1 MASRDIFI
9 IIFILTIV
17 SYIAIRRYYRIN
29 TLAFF
34 YGLLG
39 ILVGIFFG
47 ALLVLPFDYFFNP
60 YIKWMPWVI
69 SYVTPLLFLERFFQ
83 GEKITKFVKRNIAS
97 RLSGLRV
104 FKRYITP
111 ILIDQETLG
120 NQKFLKMVEAGF
132 IWGHIMIP
140 KQSLDQLKK
149 DLQGS
154 NRAKKMTAA
163 KALEAFSVL
172 EQTPRI
178 IVEKVVLRS
187 DLSLYDSLLETVY
200 SRGGK
205 IYSFD
210 DNLIR
215 AAKKAGCDVADLNK
229 IIK

>member
-1 MASRDIFI
+1 
-9 IIFILTIV
+9 
-17 SYIAIRRYYRIN
+17 
-29 TLAFF
+29 
-34 YGLLG
+34 
-39 ILVGIFFG
+39 
-47 ALLVLPFDYFFNP
+47 
-60 YIKWMPWVI
+60 
-69 SYVTPLLFLERFFQ
+69 
-83 GEKITKFVKRNIAS
+83 
-97 RLSGLRV
+97 
-104 FKRYITP
+104 
-111 ILIDQETLG
+111 
-120 NQKFLKMVEAGF
+120 
-132 IWGHIMIP
+132 
-140 KQSLDQLKK
+140 
-149 DLQGS
+149 
-154 NRAKKMTAA
+154 MTAA

>member
-69 SYVTPLLFLERFFQ
+69 SYVTPLLFLEIFLFQ

-140 KQSLDQLKK
+140 
-149 DLQGS
+149 
-154 NRAKKMTAA
+154 NRVWT
-163 KALEAFSVL
+163 S
-172 EQTPRI
+172 
-178 IVEKVVLRS
+178 
-187 DLSLYDSLLETVY
+187 
-200 SRGGK
+200 
-205 IYSFD
+205 
-210 DNLIR
+210 
-215 AAKKAGCDVADLNK
+215 
-229 IIK
+229 